1 MAGDLRLV
9 SFDVWNTLLRLDVI
23 YASIAGAA
31 AKKLGIEGQ
40 EALEAVINAYAEAKR
55 ARRRGLIPEGGDV
68 VRASREILARS
79 LKTTPEVIESIIDEA
94 FRMVSPHALAIE
106 GALDAVKAVR
116 EEGLLT
122 VTIGNVL
129 FWHSS
134 RTAEALDKVGIGRFL
149 DAQIYADMVSASK
162 PDRRIFIEALSR
174 FGVEPE
180 QALHVGD
187 GVVEDF
193 GGALSACMR
202 AALVTPQVKALLSVG
217 PDIHFI
223 PSVKYVPELVR
234 RVREGV
240 PPPQPGV
247 G

>member
-1 MAGDLRLV
+1 LAGDLRLV

-31 AKKLGIEGQ
+31 ARRLGIDGQ
-40 EALEAVINAYAEAKR
+40 EALEAIVNAYAKAKR
-55 ARRRGLIPEGGDV
+55 ARRRGLIPRDGSIVE
-68 VRASREILARS
+68 ASREILAGS
-79 LKTTPEVIESIIDEA
+79 LKTSPEVVEAIIDEA
-94 FRMVSPHALAIE
+94 FRIVSPHALVIE
-106 GALDAVKAVR
+106 GALEAVKAVR
-116 EEGLLT
+116 GEGLLT

-129 FWHSS
+129 FWRSDK
-134 RTAEALDKVGIGRFL
+134 TVEALERVGIGRFL
-149 DAQIYADMVSASK
+149 DAQIYADMVGASK
-162 PDRRIFIEALSR
+162 PDRKIFLEALSR

-202 AALVTPQVKALLSVG
+202 AALITPQVKALLSVG